1 MTFPEYTEA
10 EIQEAKNNAFLFGVR
25 EEVSDNTAIAFL
37 FWLSK
42 QYSFPSHNKL
52 QEYWEM
58 ECR

>member
-1 MTFPEYTEA
+1 MTFPEYTED
-10 EIQEAKNNAFLFGVR
+10 EIQEAKSNASLYGVR
-25 EEVSDNTAIAFL
+25 EVSDDTAIAFL

-42 QYSFPSHNKL
+42 QYSFPSHTKL